1 MKLLYLYA
9 ELMGYQIPILKQ
21 LTQNYNAELHV
32 VHWDHKKLT
41 PYIPPVIDKVK
52 YYKRSIFTQ
61 SKLKELVDSINPN
74 LVYISGW
81 MDKDYLKIARLL
93 RNKGIP
99 VVAGSDTQWK
109 GNIKQRIASLVFP
122 LTIKKCFS
130 HIWVAGPYQY
140 EYAKRLGFKKREIIF
155 NTLSANTS
163 LFKKGQEYI
172 KSKKADY
179 PKTFLYVGNF
189 RSIKGTDI
197 LFEAFKI
204 YRQKYKGTW
213 NLICVGNGE
222 LKHLLNN
229 TTGIQVIDFSTQ
241 EELVALTQKVGVFIL
256 PSRFD
261 QWGLVVHE
269 FATAGI
275 PLILSENVGSSSTFL
290 IENYNGYKYFN
301 NCPNEL
307 AKTMY
312 QFSLKDNDELF
323 NMGQKS
329 ITLSQRISPEIVAAS
344 LMSVI
349 NHETIN

>member
-1 MKLLYLYA
+1 MSNNTILYLYA
-9 ELMGYQIPILKQ
+9 ELMGYQIPIFKE
-21 LTQNYNAELHV
+21 LTIKYNAELHV

-52 YYKRSIFTQ
+52 YYKRSLLNQ
-61 SKLKELVDSINPN
+61 SKINELIYSIAPD
-74 LVYISGW
+74 LVYVSGW
-81 MDKDYLKIARLL
+81 MDKDYLKVAKLL
-93 RNKGIP
+93 RKKGVP

-109 GNIKQRIASLVFP
+109 GNLKQRIASLIFP
-122 LTIKKCFS
+122 FIIKKCFS

-163 LFKKGQEYI
+163 LFEKGQEYI
-172 KSKKADY
+172 EKKKADY

-189 RSIKGTDI
+189 RSVKGTDI

-204 YRQKYKGTW
+204 YLQKYKGTW

-222 LKHLLNN
+222 LKPLLNSTN
-229 TTGIQVIDFSTQ
+229 SIQVIDFSTQ
-241 EELVALTQKVGVFIL
+241 EELVVLTQKVGVFIL

-275 PLILSENVGSSSTFL
+275 PLILSENVGAASTFL
-290 IENYNGYKYFN
+290 IENYNGYKFRKN
-301 NCPNEL
+301 SPDAL
-307 AKTMY
+307 AKVMY
-312 QFSLKDNDELF
+312 IISGKKDDELLK
-323 NMGQKS
+323 MGNNS
-329 ITLSQRISPEIVAAS
+329 ITLSKRINPEIVAAS
-344 LMSVI
+344 FLSVLQK
-349 NHETIN
+349 

>member
-1 MKLLYLYA
+1 MRALNILYLYA
-9 ELMGYQIPILKQ
+9 ELMGYQISIFKQ
-21 LTQNYNAELHV
+21 LTQKYNAELHV

-41 PYIPPVIDKVK
+41 PYTPPTMDRVK
-52 YYKRSIFTQ
+52 YYKRSLLNQ
-61 SKLKELVDSINPN
+61 SKLKELVNTINLD
-74 LVYISGW
+74 LVYVSGW
-81 MDKDYLKIARLL
+81 MDKDYLEAAKYLKK
-93 RNKGIP
+93 KGIP

-109 GNIKQRIASLVFP
+109 GNLKQRIATLIFP
-122 LTIKKCFS
+122 FTIKKCFS

-163 LFKKGQEYI
+163 LFEKGQEYI
-172 KSKKADY
+172 EDKKSDY

-189 RSIKGTDI
+189 RSVKGTDI

-229 TTGIQVIDFSTQ
+229 TKGIKVLDFSTQ

-275 PLILSENVGSSSTFL
+275 PLILSANVGAASTFL
-290 IENYNGYKYFN
+290 IENYNGYTFKN
-301 NCPNEL
+301 NSPDAL
-307 AKTMY
+307 AEAMY
-312 QFSLKDNDELF
+312 NISSKKDDELLK
-323 NMGQKS
+323 MGNNS
-329 ITLSQRISPEIVAAS
+329 ITLSKRINPEIVAAS
-344 LMSVI
+344 FLSVLKK
-349 NHETIN
+349 